1 MANPRRGTLVRTRA
15 GGEPGRSV
23 WRLRAGR
30 APARRLR
37 AGREPRP
44 RGGKG
49 CAISA
54 ERAGSDPRPRFRVP
68 CERALLRSSA
78 RRRTERVRPG
88 PHHTITLCLF
98 TFVAATLST
107 RKRFRL
113 HNQATSSQIAR
124 RRAQHAGHAAPR
136 SRSTPQALTHVA
148 AVAHSHRPH
157 PLSHRIMAPRPPA
170 DRQAG
175 AAIAIVASLSVSPHT
190 SKQRARVSPDKER
203 SQRRVV
209 WVTRARI

>member
-23 WRLRAGR
+23 WRPRAGR

-54 ERAGSDPRPRFRVP
+54 ERAGSDPRFRARCVMP
-68 CERALLRSSA
+68 CVLQLRP
-78 RRRTERVRPG
+78 RTERVRPG

-190 SKQRARVSPDKER
+190 SKQRARVRPDKER

>member
-1 MANPRRGTLVRTRA
+1 MRYLPSVRSAIPTLPCAVFT
-15 GGEPGRSV
+15 SS
-23 WRLRAGR
+23 
-30 APARRLR
+30 APER
-37 AGREPRP
+37 
-44 RGGKG
+44 
-49 CAISA
+49 SA
-54 ERAGSDPRPRFRVP
+54 ETG
-68 CERALLRSSA
+68 
-78 RRRTERVRPG
+78 VRPG

-190 SKQRARVSPDKER
+190 SKQRARVSSEKER

>member
-1 MANPRRGTLVRTRA
+1 MRYLP
-15 GGEPGRSV
+15 SV
-23 WRLRAGR
+23 
-30 APARRLR
+30 
-37 AGREPRP
+37 
-44 RGGKG
+44 
-49 CAISA
+49 
-54 ERAGSDPRPRFRVP
+54 AGSDPRFRAYWWWCVQ
-68 CERALLRSSA
+68 LRP
-78 RRRTERVRPG
+78 RTERVRPG

-190 SKQRARVSPDKER
+190 SKQRARVSPEKER

>member
-1 MANPRRGTLVRTRA
+1 MANPRRGTLVYVPELA
-15 GGEPGRSV
+15 GSRGGRS
-23 WRLRAGR
+23 GGSG
-30 APARRLR
+30 PA
-37 AGREPRP
+37 ARP
-44 RGGKG
+44 RGGSEPVG
-49 CAISA
+49 SLGLGEARGVRYLPSVRGAISTL
-54 ERAGSDPRPRFRVP
+54 PCVMPCVQLRP
-68 CERALLRSSA
+68 
-78 RRRTERVRPG
+78 RTERVRPG